1 MCIRDSAPCDKNILI
16 TAGAGTGKTFSMV
29 SRIAYLCNKTADSVV
44 DIVGDI
50 AMITFTNDAAD
61 NMKIRL
67 KKMFMN
73 YFILTSNEKYMHL
86 IEDMSQIQI
95 STIHKFAISL
105 LQRDCMR
112 LGLGYDSNVSSETYN
127 RKELYHYHLNR
138 YLSAKS
144 EENPDFAQQLTLPT
158 YRLEELL
165 ISFCD
170 KLYDRSIDVK
180 KLSSNCFGDPTSIL
194 PFFNELV
201 DEVIIKAEKDYAL
214 SLKSLNL
221 IGLRECMIQINE
233 LVKNRKL
240 MKQGHEYKYVFVD
253 EFQDTDDIQID
264 TVIGLQHL
272 FGEQCKLFI
281 VGDLKQSIYRFRGAS
296 LSAFDKAVSTDGEEA
311 WEFYSLNRNYRTDG
325 RLLDKFHSIFS
336 QMGMQKVLPYNESK
350 DRLESHIA
358 KEYQDEMLINK
369 IDTHLRDKDIFYHDL
384 FEKINN
390 QVRKLKEL
398 SATEKLSSEEKT
410 IAILVRYNWQIK
422 DIVKEADKKGILV
435 KVTEGGDLYRLPS
448 TRDLYKLVMAIIHP
462 RNEMYLT
469 NLIMSNY
476 VSLSIKMI
484 DIAGKTR
491 DEKRTDLIRLLDEYF
506 MLFMGKSWDQL
517 ILDFATRPVL
527 VVLRDIYEAVKPWS
541 HFKDKDAQI
550 AYRQNYECLMEK
562 LTAKY
567 AREYLTI
574 NKIAEFLKINITTFQ
589 EEASRSSVNTSEDV
603 QIICTTIHKSKG
615 LEYGTVILPFTNED
629 LSNINVG
636 SLNVNYVDGKVSY
649 GVAIKNVGI
658 EHNNDFDESM
668 EIREKIQEESRV
680 LYVALTRAI
689 RNLVWLKDLDTDVE
703 DCWANYLE
711 VI

>member
-1 MCIRDSAPCDKNILI
+1 
-16 TAGAGTGKTFSMV
+16 
-29 SRIAYLCNKTADSVV
+29 
-44 DIVGDI
+44 
-50 AMITFTNDAAD
+50 
-61 NMKIRL
+61 
-67 KKMFMN
+67 
-73 YFILTSNEKYMHL
+73 
-86 IEDMSQIQI
+86 
-95 STIHKFAISL
+95 
-105 LQRDCMR
+105 
-112 LGLGYDSNVSSETYN
+112 
-127 RKELYHYHLNR
+127 
-138 YLSAKS
+138 
-144 EENPDFAQQLTLPT
+144 
-158 YRLEELL
+158 
-165 ISFCD
+165 
-170 KLYDRSIDVK
+170 
-180 KLSSNCFGDPTSIL
+180 
-194 PFFNELV
+194 
-201 DEVIIKAEKDYAL
+201 
-214 SLKSLNL
+214 
-221 IGLRECMIQINE
+221 
-233 LVKNRKL
+233 
-240 MKQGHEYKYVFVD
+240 
-253 EFQDTDDIQID
+253 
-264 TVIGLQHL
+264 
-272 FGEQCKLFI
+272 
-281 VGDLKQSIYRFRGAS
+281 
-296 LSAFDKAVSTDGEEA
+296 
-311 WEFYSLNRNYRTDG
+311 
-325 RLLDKFHSIFS
+325 
-336 QMGMQKVLPYNESK
+336 
-350 DRLESHIA
+350 
-358 KEYQDEMLINK
+358 
-369 IDTHLRDKDIFYHDL
+369 
-384 FEKINN
+384 
-390 QVRKLKEL
+390 
-398 SATEKLSSEEKT
+398 
-410 IAILVRYNWQIK
+410 
-422 DIVKEADKKGILV
+422 
-435 KVTEGGDLYRLPS
+435 
-448 TRDLYKLVMAIIHP
+448 
-462 RNEMYLT
+462 MYLT

-574 NKIAEFLKINITTFQ
+574 NKIVEFLKINITTFQ

-649 GVAIKNVGI
+649 GVAIKNVGT